1 MMDIQPGDLVEP
13 KNHDKWF
20 DDDVHPYLVVSR
32 FVSDRGN
39 ELGRPAWRLFDP
51 VKVQEIVQYDHELKK
66 VDG

>member
-1 MMDIQPGDLVEP
+1 MDIRPGDLVEP
-13 KNHDKWF
+13 RDAWKWY

-32 FVSDRGN
+32 FVTDRGN
-39 ELGRPAWRLFDP
+39 ELAMSAWRLFDP

>member
-1 MMDIQPGDLVEP
+1 MDIRPGDLVEP

-20 DDDVHPYLVVSR
+20 GGGNHPYLVISR